1 MQSRTAFS
9 RIDDLMS
16 AAANDNRFSVV
27 SQTDAVG
34 NVTTIAYD
42 VLGRTVERKDTALGG
57 SVSFTD
63 WYYDHAAMGVGK
75 LGITCTSAASNPA
88 CAGTVLTAKAF
99 TYDTKGRPASSV
111 ITVDGSS
118 YTYATAYNATN
129 GAVDTVT
136 YPSTLVVKSI
146 YNTYGYACRL
156 TDGTA
161 HTCTDASDLHVLW
174 TAKNRDAE
182 LHLADQ
188 VAGNNAFETTQ
199 SYDATT
205 GLLRTVRAGPS
216 GSVAQF
222 DYTYDTIGN
231 LRYRSDDLQG
241 VFEYSCYDALNR
253 LQYYAAGNHATACQ
267 TPGTGGTAKTVV
279 YDAFGNIT
287 NKSDVGT
294 YAYAAAGGTRPHGVK
309 GVTGSLNGVTN
320 PYFYYDPNGNMAC
333 ESTSAAT
340 TFTACASAVK
350 TVSWTA
356 FNMVAQ
362 MAQAT
367 TTIAFTYDSDRSR
380 IKQVCTGPSCVTAT
394 TYYLNDPASG
404 AMSEKAVA
412 GATTTWRDYLAV
424 DGKII
429 AERFLPVGGAAS
441 WKFFVLDHLG
451 SIAVVADSAG
461 TVSENLAY
469 DAWGRRRS
477 ATDGSDLSQCTVTS
491 VTTRGFINQEQMD
504 GGVCLDNLNARIYD
518 PTLGRFLSADPMI
531 GDPYTSQQ
539 LNRYTY
545 SLNNP
550 LSLSDPNGLCFLG
563 CAFKNPLV
571 EVAISIAIAAVV
583 PYAFFESWAAFTQ
596 AVAEGTSAAFEAV
609 VTAGAISGAA
619 TSGMNGGN
627 ILRGMLSGAFEAAAF
642 MEVGS
647 YVNGLEKAG
656 TVSDIQGAM
665 LRIGLHGMV
674 GGIASVANKSNFG
687 AGFLAAG
694 FGAAADAAPT
704 DGMVEGTIV
713 HAVAG
718 GVGSVLGGGKF
729 ENGAETGAFGYLF
742 NQAAH
747 GGIGHNG
754 GPPLDDGTA
763 EGIGLLARI
772 IGLFR
777 ATPIGLI
784 FDTATMDSGTSAH
797 QGLVQPEGI
806 ATIEAHLARLDA
818 LDYPPNAAMLE
829 RLRAGSESIQDLAFY
844 EHELHEAELMS
855 RGMDDRSAHL
865 ATLKWQHIPFERGYL
880 SRLFAP
886 EVIQKMPQ
894 YFQPE
899 DLGHTK

>member
-1 MQSRTAFS
+1 LNARSSIFS
-9 RIDDLMS
+9 
-16 AAANDNRFSVV
+16 A
-27 SQTDAVG
+27 
-34 NVTTIAYD
+34 
-42 VLGRTVERKDTALGG
+42 
-57 SVSFTD
+57 
-63 WYYDHAAMGVGK
+63 
-75 LGITCTSAASNPA
+75 P
-88 CAGTVLTAKAF
+88 
-99 TYDTKGRPASSV
+99 
-111 ITVDGSS
+111 
-118 YTYATAYNATN
+118 
-129 GAVDTVT
+129 
-136 YPSTLVVKSI
+136 
-146 YNTYGYACRL
+146 
-156 TDGTA
+156 
-161 HTCTDASDLHVLW
+161 
-174 TAKNRDAE
+174 
-182 LHLADQ
+182 
-188 VAGNNAFETTQ
+188 
-199 SYDATT
+199 
-205 GLLRTVRAGPS
+205 RAP
-216 GSVAQF
+216 QF

-287 NKSDVGT
+287 SKSDVGT

-340 TFTACASAVK
+340 TYTACASAVK

-367 TTIAFTYDSDRSR
+367 TTIAFSYDSDRSR

-412 GATTTWRDYLAV
+412 GATTTWRDYLSV

-429 AERFLPVGGAAS
+429 AERFLPVGGASS

-531 GDPYTSQQ
+531 GDPYTPQQ

-563 CAFKNPLV
+563 CFYRNPV
-571 EVAISIAIAAVV
+571 VQTVIAIAIAALV
-583 PYAFFESWAAFTQ
+583 PYAFPEEWAAFGAEVGIGTLATE
-596 AVAEGTSAAFEAV
+596 AVAVAAG
-609 VTAGAISGAA
+609 GALSGAA
-619 TSGMNGGN
+619 TAGMNGGN
-627 ILRGMLSGAFEAAAF
+627 ILRGMLSGAFEALAF
-642 MEVGS
+642 FRVGG
-647 YVNGLEKAG
+647 YVDGLEAADA
-656 TVSDIQGAM
+656 TAADIPNAL
-665 LRIGLHGMV
+665 LRIGLHGLV
-674 GGIASVANKSNFG
+674 GGIASSINKGNFG

-694 FGAAADAAPT
+694 FGAASDAVPT
-704 DGMVEGTIV
+704 NGIAEGAIV

-718 GVGSVLGGGKF
+718 GVGSILGGGKF
-729 ENGAETGAFGYLF
+729 ENGAQTAGFGYLF
-742 NQAAH
+742 DAALEPTH
-747 GGIGHNG
+747 GQS
-754 GPPLDDGTA
+754 
-763 EGIGLLARI
+763 
-772 IGLFR
+772 
-777 ATPIGLI
+777 
-784 FDTATMDSGTSAH
+784 SGSSI
-797 QGLVQPEGI
+797 VQ
-806 ATIEAHLARLDA
+806 DA
-818 LDYPPNAAMLE
+818 LRDDYYARTYVSFWGDIKTDYTDDYYKLDPISRASVQVHEGVHVDQLRPFVVGGCPWGCFAMQ
-829 RLRAGSESIQDLAFY
+829 R
-844 EHELHEAELMS
+844 AELSYGGSNAMELQAFDAQV
-855 RGMDDRSAHL
+855 RFLDKRL
-865 ATLKWQHIPFERGYL
+865 AGVPQSNRTIDYWKAVDFRDQQMRNLSNAREYQHPTG
-880 SRLFAP
+880 SN
-886 EVIQKMPQ
+886 Q
-894 YFQPE
+894 
-899 DLGHTK
+899 

>member
-1 MQSRTAFS
+1 LQSRTAFS

-340 TFTACASAVK
+340 TYTACASAVK

-367 TTIAFTYDSDRSR
+367 TTIAFTYDSDRAR

-531 GDPYTSQQ
+531 GDPYTPQQ

-563 CAFKNPLV
+563 CFYRNPVVQTVIAIAIAALVPYAFEAEWAAFGAAIGVGTLAT
-571 EVAISIAIAAVV
+571 EAISIA
-583 PYAFFESWAAFTQ
+583 
-596 AVAEGTSAAFEAV
+596 
-609 VTAGAISGAA
+609 AGGALSGAA
-619 TSGMNGGN
+619 TAGMNGGN
-627 ILRGMLSGAFEAAAF
+627 ILRGMLSGAFEAEALF
-642 MEVGS
+642 GVGG
-647 YVNGLEKAG
+647 YVDGLEAPGADG
-656 TVSDIQGAM
+656 TPAAVDNITGAII
-665 LRIGLHGMV
+665 RIGLHGMV
-674 GGIASVANKSNFG
+674 GGIGSAINKGNFG

-694 FGAAADAAPT
+694 FGAASDNVPST
-704 DGMVEGTIV
+704 GGLIGDTIV
-713 HAVAG
+713 HAVTG
-718 GVGSVLGGGKF
+718 GVGSVVGGGKF
-729 ENGAETGAFGYLF
+729 ENGAITGAFGYLF
-742 NQAAH
+742 NNCMHPGPCNQGDAKYIHQEARDCPGWGTCSQDAVRDAREAGLEKSTLDRDFLIFEGGSIGGGACLAGGCAATATTIYKAIPWIRPLVNLFTE
-747 GGIGHNG
+747 GAEDYRFEDTVRKIVNEIVEQEPSVPAPRLPPPTTVVPPPP
-754 GPPLDDGTA
+754 GPP
-763 EGIGLLARI
+763 
-772 IGLFR
+772 
-777 ATPIGLI
+777 PIG
-784 FDTATMDSGTSAH
+784 SGS
-797 QGLVQPEGI
+797 G
-806 ATIEAHLARLDA
+806 
-818 LDYPPNAAMLE
+818 
-829 RLRAGSESIQDLAFY
+829 
-844 EHELHEAELMS
+844 
-855 RGMDDRSAHL
+855 
-865 ATLKWQHIPFERGYL
+865 W
-880 SRLFAP
+880 
-886 EVIQKMPQ
+886 
-894 YFQPE
+894 
-899 DLGHTK
+899 